1 MCAVQMRK
9 IATLL
14 LVAWIVM
21 LGGCSYPRPWTYTFT
36 TPREIDLVGEY
47 RATRYH
53 GELRGISGFSVST
66 DIQIAL
72 FADHTAQVTALPQ
85 FDGFGD
91 VVICSLS
98 GPANWSAS
106 PGPGTQ
112 DMVFHFKQVPKSN
125 VSAQHPSLKQC
136 ANDWTATVLGHSA
149 PYSFYLSIGDPS
161 ENRGIEF
168 LRTSR

>member
-1 MCAVQMRK
+1 MRK
-9 IATLL
+9 IATPL
-14 LVAWIVM
+14 LVAWILM
-21 LGGCSYPRPWTYTFT
+21 LSGCSYPHPWTYTFT
-36 TPREIDLVGEY
+36 TPKEIDLVGEY

-53 GELRGISGFSVST
+53 GDLRGIDGLSVLT
-66 DIQIAL
+66 NIQIAL
-72 FADHTAQVTALPQ
+72 LADHTAQASSLPE

-112 DMVFHFKQVPKSN
+112 DVVLHFKQAAKSN
-125 VSAQHPSLKQC
+125 VSVQHPGLKRC
-136 ANDWTATVLGHSA
+136 TNDWTATILGHSA

-161 ENRGIEF
+161 ENRGVELI
-168 LRTSR
+168 RTFR